1 MRIGIGPARADR
13 RGRARGRIG
22 IALRAVALVGAVALV
37 LCAGAAAEQGSQP
50 GSAAAGQLDAG
61 AFHTCAVLGDGN
73 VRCWGFG
80 GEGRLGYGNT
90 NTIGDDETPA
100 SVRPVDL
107 GTGRTATAITAGDAH
122 TCAILDDGTVRC
134 WGFGASGRLGYGN
147 TTNVGDAPASTP
159 DKLGPVNLGGAKA
172 TAITAGSAH
181 TCAILEDGTVRCWGF
196 GASGQL
202 GYGNTSSV
210 GDTPARTPDKAG
222 AVNLAG
228 HKATAIAA
236 GSLHTCAIV
245 DDGSLWCWGLN
256 ANGQLG
262 YGNTTNVG
270 DTPASTP
277 DKVGPVNLG
286 GAKATAITAGST
298 HTCAILE
305 DGTVRCWGF
314 GFSGQLGYG
323 NTNNAGDTPASTPDK
338 LGAVN
343 LGGHKATAITA
354 GSSHTC
360 AVLDD
365 RTVRCWGNGIDGRL
379 GYANTRNLGNTP
391 ATTPDKLGPVDLGT
405 GQTAAAISAGENPT
419 CARLDQNAVRCWG
432 NAANGALGYC
442 NTNNIGDS
450 QTPGSAGPVNLQ
462 PGDGGAGCPTP
473 AAINPPAPSSP
484 APSIPAPPVK
494 GLPTTSSAT
503 GPADDGSRA
512 QASRARHLRGCLAG
526 VTSHAKGQRR
536 LARHGSARRRAAA
549 NHHLSAHARSGRRRC
564 LHLYARTPGPVRDL
578 RAQTTGTT
586 QIQLSFNAPGTDANH
601 PPPARSY
608 LVKQSRH
615 PIPTNRAFARAQ
627 TLCHG
632 ACRFTIAAIGDKI
645 TLTVTDLRPHTTYY
659 YAIAAR
665 DNVSAKQ
672 GPRSQTVTAR
682 TG

>member
-1 MRIGIGPARADR
+1 MRVGIGPVRADR

-22 IALRAVALVGAVALV
+22 IGLRAVALLGAVALV
-37 LCAGAAAEQGSQP
+37 LPTGAAAEQGSQP

-61 AFHTCAVLGDGN
+61 AFHTCAVLADGTL
-73 VRCWGFG
+73 RCWGFG
-80 GEGRLGYGNT
+80 GDGRLGYGNT
-90 NTIGDDETPA
+90 DTIGDDEVPA
-100 SVRPVDL
+100 SVGPVDL
-107 GTGRTATAITAGDAH
+107 GTGR
-122 TCAILDDGTVRC
+122 
-134 WGFGASGRLGYGN
+134 
-147 TTNVGDAPASTP
+147 
-159 DKLGPVNLGGAKA
+159 
-172 TAITAGSAH
+172 
-181 TCAILEDGTVRCWGF
+181 
-196 GASGQL
+196 
-202 GYGNTSSV
+202 
-210 GDTPARTPDKAG
+210 
-222 AVNLAG
+222 
-228 HKATAIAA
+228 
-236 GSLHTCAIV
+236 
-245 DDGSLWCWGLN
+245 
-256 ANGQLG
+256 
-262 YGNTTNVG
+262 
-270 DTPASTP
+270 
-277 DKVGPVNLG
+277 
-286 GAKATAITAGST
+286 
-298 HTCAILE
+298 
-305 DGTVRCWGF
+305 
-314 GFSGQLGYG
+314 
-323 NTNNAGDTPASTPDK
+323 
-338 LGAVN
+338 
-343 LGGHKATAITA
+343 KATAITA

-405 GQTAAAISAGENPT
+405 GRTAAAISAGENPT

-432 NAANGALGYC
+432 NGANGALGYC

-473 AAINPPAPSSP
+473 AAVNPP
-484 APSIPAPPVK
+484 APSIPAPSIPAAPVK

-526 VTSHAKGQRR
+526 VTSHANRQRR

-615 PIPTNRAFARAQ
+615 PIPTARAFARAQ

-645 TLTVTDLRPHTTYY
+645 TLTVTDLHPHTTYY

-665 DNVSAKQ
+665 DNITAKQ
-672 GPRSQTVTAR
+672 GPRSAVVNATTR
-682 TG
+682 